1 MADLNMARLIVVTR
15 IAAGGR
21 DLTTRALTI
30 TPEKLRIRR
39 IKKKGSLSRGAH
51 DLFSLLAHAI
61 PPCLASRAFVGTTAM
76 TMGLQPVR
84 SRSARTERI
93 LKMFAVLNS

>member
-39 IKKKGSLSRGAH
+39 IKKKAHYHEALTIYFLCLPMQSLPA
-51 DLFSLLAHAI
+51 
-61 PPCLASRAFVGTTAM
+61 
-76 TMGLQPVR
+76 
-84 SRSARTERI
+84 
-93 LKMFAVLNS
+93 